1 MLYHQLP
8 TSSHY
13 LHAFPPRVKKF
24 PIFTEPYGLLS
35 SLQKPV
41 FGSYILDQLNLFH
54 NVPMYPLQNVPIW
67 SYSLTFSMHMLN
79 EFIIEALLT
88 TCPISH
94 VLDSIAL
101 IMLARSYVFF
111 ILLISSLSWTR
122 IFN

>member
-13 LHAFPPRVKKF
+13 LHAVTPLVKKF

-41 FGSYILDQLNLFH
+41 FGSYILDQLNPFH
-54 NVPMYPLQNVPIW
+54 NVPPYPLQNVPIW
-67 SYSLTFSMHMLN
+67 SYSLTFSMHMLK
-79 EFIIEALLT
+79 EFIIEALST

-94 VLDSIAL
+94 ALNSIVL

-111 ILLISSLSWTR
+111 ILLISSLSWTQ